1 MYGAAILTGACGKS
15 KGERRRGQGRRGGS
29 FLRGQKNFTEGAR
42 YVIDCEGVVGTFHR
56 E

>member
-29 FLRGQKNFTEGAR
+29 FLHGKGRVCGSQPARAEEFYRGRK
-42 YVIDCEGVVGTFHR
+42 VCH
-56 E
+56 